1 MVKAKLFPI
10 VWTKFDSKHVKSSN
24 SGGDRKFSQGRPSQM
39 NHYILIALTLYMNAY
54 DFIYGKQQNLLLKRF
69 TYIFLLTYTLNASKI
84 NNLYSYMIKKSILK
98 RK

>member
-1 MVKAKLFPI
+1 
-10 VWTKFDSKHVKSSN
+10 
-24 SGGDRKFSQGRPSQM
+24 
-39 NHYILIALTLYMNAY
+39 MNAY